1 MEYMNQTYEAVDSQP
16 RPVSYLNPCAIRES
30 SIDEEN
36 YETLTEVQTQ
46 FNNIYEQLP
55 TAGGD
60 GDALQ
65 PHDKT
70 NETNDLKIKKQ
81 NNADVID
88 ESEIMKIK
96 KDLKKTK
103 ISVTILALFVIALL
117 VISLI
122 AVALAVTIPQRTS
135 IENQAEADGPQAVI
149 APNNPSTQELDT
161 STRQMITD
169 LTAELLK
176 LQDTVNATRRRLISE
191 QSDLL
196 AQTRQ
201 NFSDIGSQLGN
212 VRSVYALQSNQLHH
226 LIRQITNQSNATSL
240 VNQVITLQDRSQQMQ
255 SKITEAEGHIHDL
268 MLMQSNLQKNFNAT
282 QNNLTQ
288 VRHQISNVQNQLGIN
303 QREVG
308 AVGDRVT
315 AVQDQLTTTRA
326 NITSLNGQT
335 NLIRQQLT
343 TTQTNIAAVRSQ
355 ASSLQTSLNNH
366 LSSSMQPYQNCHQ
379 DTQSCS
385 VSNLTN
391 DNRRLYCNTHALN
404 ANVTVSQ

>member
-1 MEYMNQTYEAVDSQP
+1 MEYMNQTYEAADGQP

-30 SIDEEN
+30 TIDEEN

-60 GDALQ
+60 RDTPQ

-70 NETNDLKIKKQ
+70 DETNHLKVKKK
-81 NNADVID
+81 DDCVLD
-88 ESEIMKIK
+88 ESEIVKIK
-96 KDLKKTK
+96 QDLRKTK
-103 ISVTILALFVIALL
+103 ISMIILALFVVVLL
-117 VISLI
+117 IISLV

-135 IENQAEADGPQAVI
+135 TEDQVEADGPQAVI
-149 APNNPSTQELDT
+149 APQNPSTQELDT
-161 STRQMITD
+161 STQQMITD
-169 LTAELLK
+169 LAVELQK
-176 LQDTVNATRRRLISE
+176 LQDTVNATSRRLISE

-201 NFSDIGSQLGN
+201 NFSDIGSQLSN
-212 VRSVYALQSNQLHH
+212 LRSSYALQYNQLYH

-240 VNQVITLQDRSQQMQ
+240 INQLITLQDQSRQMQ

-268 MLMQSNLQKNFNAT
+268 MLMQSNLQKNFNTT

-288 VRHQISNVQNQLGIN
+288 VRHQINIVQNQLDIN

-308 AVGDRVT
+308 AVGDRVR
-315 AVQDQLTTTRA
+315 AVQDQLTITRA
-326 NITSLNGQT
+326 NITSFNGQT

-343 TTQTNIAAVRSQ
+343 TTQTNITDIRNQ
-355 ASSLQTSLNNH
+355 ALSIQTSLNNH
-366 LSSSMQPYQNCHQ
+366 LSSSIEPYRNCRQ
-379 DTQSCS
+379 DTASCS
-385 VSNLTN
+385 VTN
-391 DNRRLYCNTHALN
+391 FANNNRRLLCSTPTLNT
-404 ANVTVSQ
+404 NVTVS